1 MEGESNSL
9 DVFGID
15 LFIKDE
21 KEVGKIM
28 DWYTSNQPHPT
39 PLTAPSTC
47 DHMLQGHSEA
57 DGHVCC
63 KEWCIIS
70 GQADD
75 AGAGETAPPPLTPSM
90 HGLPLMCREPVCCTT
105 ALWGWITTISIV
117 TIATMCFRS
126 ETAIITM

>member
-15 LFIKDE
+15 LFIHDE

-28 DWYTSNQPHPT
+28 DWYTFNQPHPPPLT
-39 PLTAPSTC
+39 LTAPSTR

-63 KEWCIIS
+63 KEWCIVS

-90 HGLPLMCREPVCCTT
+90 HGLLVCVESLFVVLLCCGGG
-105 ALWGWITTISIV
+105 LLPSLLLPWQHSYHGNGN
-117 TIATMCFRS
+117 CL
-126 ETAIITM
+126 